1 MKNNHPRSKSLPKP
15 GDPLITE
22 QGEVLAPEDS
32 EEETYYNDGSV
43 PLPQTAVPF
52 KFYRPVNK
60 RVLSDLRAPNSAIN
74 VAVVVL
80 SYTLLG
86 ISDAEICM
94 ATGLDGPEVAKVRDS
109 RVYSECFGNIMQ
121 ELINAN
127 AEYIECRL
135 AAYSGMALSN
145 VAGIAK
151 TAKNQAVKLSANNSI
166 LDRAGF
172 RPQDQ
177 AGRTQNGMNE
187 LHIVITTPNDVV
199 TKDIKFKQIK
209 DQSNGHSPE

>member
-1 MKNNHPRSKSLPKP
+1 MQSLPKP
-15 GDPLITE
+15 GDPLVMN
-22 QGEVLAPEDS
+22 GEVLEPEDPD
-32 EEETYYNDGSV
+32 EEVYYNDGTV
-43 PLPQTAVPF
+43 PPPTTAVPF
-52 KFYRPVNK
+52 KFYRPVTK
-60 RVLSDLRAPNSAIN
+60 RVLSDLRAPTHAVN
-74 VAVVVL
+74 VAAVVL

-86 ISDAEICM
+86 ISDAEICIS
-94 ATGLDGPEVAKVRDS
+94 TGLDGAEVMKVRDS
-109 RVYSECFGNIMQ
+109 RVYAECFGNIMQ

-127 AEYIECRL
+127 SEYIECRL

-199 TKDIKFKQIK
+199 AKDIKFTAIEK
-209 DQSNGHSPE
+209 DRTNGHSPE